1 MERQQLT
8 RYKTMVEL
16 AKKSDALQD
25 EGLVKR
31 LKLLGIDW
39 DEKEARELE
48 KILLAKKSRKDISG
62 KPFLTPRRQEIEG
75 DLARV
80 GLVDE
85 EKIFGLTEE
94 RCRMHILITGQS
106 RIGKTTAIYLIISG
120 LSKTKKFLIIDFKR
134 DYRGLVRIVKDIL
147 VLRWS
152 DLKLNPPAPPPFTQ
166 PREWMQIFSD
176 LFSQAFGLL
185 HGSNFYLQE
194 KVDELYRIYGV
205 YEGSGSYPS
214 LFDLAELLES
224 KGASG
229 RVSKD
234 YQERVKNR
242 VKETVRTLGKV
253 ADCSLGYPLEEL
265 LLKNNV
271 VLELDG
277 LSRALSIF
285 LVNYLLYWIFTYR
298 INAAERGGKVKNI
311 VVVDEAKRIFDKN
324 LEKLPVEG
332 IPIITTLTSQI
343 GEFNVGLIVGEQT
356 PSMLTDGIKANVGTT
371 ISFRLSNGKDIQEIA
386 RAMNLK
392 KEEKEYL
399 SKLEVG
405 EAVVRTIGTDEPF
418 LIKVPDISAMIEKNI
433 SAEELSS
440 SRSPLLEYSATGR
453 VSLSEHL
460 GSLKLERSSL
470 SADELIFL
478 ADVVNHFDLSFTAR
492 TKGLGMTNY
501 KANRIKKSLLQKDLM
516 REESIKLKSGRGKPE
531 LFLELTPSGHK
542 LLGVKPRHQGKGGLF
557 HRLAQE
563 LISSYYRKRDWAVEK
578 EKLIEGR
585 LIDVVVA
592 TPDNKAIPI
601 EVETGQSSYLETVE
615 FNLAIFGVVIV
626 VAPAE
631 EKTKEIIERNILRN
645 LEENNRKRVVFR
657 AITFYGDDQDNGK

>member
-1 MERQQLT
+1 MN
-8 RYKTMVEL
+8 
-16 AKKSDALQD
+16 
-25 EGLVKR
+25 
-31 LKLLGIDW
+31 
-39 DEKEARELE
+39 EKM
-48 KILLAKKSRKDISG
+48 
-62 KPFLTPRRQEIEG
+62 
-75 DLARV
+75 
-80 GLVDE
+80 
-85 EKIFGLTEE
+85 IFGLTEE

-134 DYRGLVRIVKDIL
+134 DYRGLVRMVEDTL
-147 VLRWS
+147 VLRCS
-152 DLKLNPPAPPPFTQ
+152 DLKLNPLAPPPFVS

-194 KVDELYRIYGV
+194 KVDELYQIYGV
-205 YEGSGSYPS
+205 YEGSGIYPS

-224 KGASG
+224 KGAYS
-229 RVSKD
+229 RVAKD

-242 VKETVRTLGKV
+242 IKETVRALGTA

-298 INAAERGGKVKNI
+298 INASERGGKVKNI
-311 VVVDEAKRIFDKN
+311 IVVDEAKRIFDKN

-371 ISFRLSNGKDIQEIA
+371 ISFRLSNGKDIQEMA
-386 RAMNLK
+386 KAMNLT
-392 KEEKEYL
+392 KEEREYL

-405 EAVVRTIGTDEPF
+405 EAVVRTIGADEPF
-418 LIKVPDISAMIEKNI
+418 LIKVPDITAMIEKNI
-433 SAEELSS
+433 SNEELSFS
-440 SRSPLLEYSATGR
+440 KRPLLQYPTTER
-453 VSLSEHL
+453 VSLSELL
-460 GSLKLERSSL
+460 GNLKPERSSL
-470 SADELIFL
+470 SSDELIFL
-478 ADVVNHFDLSFTAR
+478 ADVVNHFEVSFTAR
-492 TKGLGMTNY
+492 TKGLNMTNY
-501 KANRIKKSLLQKDLM
+501 MSNRIKKSLLEKGLI

-531 LFLELTPSGHK
+531 LFLELTAEGFNV
-542 LLGVKPRHQGKGGLF
+542 LGVKARQQGKGGLF

-563 LISSYYRKRDWAVEK
+563 LISNYYRKRDWAVEK

-585 LIDVVVA
+585 LIDVLVVSL
-592 TPDNKAIPI
+592 DNKVIPI
-601 EVETGQSSYLETVE
+601 EVETGQSNYLKTVE
-615 FNLAIFGVVIV
+615 FNLAVFGIVMVVT
-626 VAPAE
+626 PAD

-645 LEENNRKRVVFR
+645 LEENNRRRVIFR
-657 AITFYGDDQDNGK
+657 SITFYGDDENNER

>member
-1 MERQQLT
+1 
-8 RYKTMVEL
+8 
-16 AKKSDALQD
+16 
-25 EGLVKR
+25 
-31 LKLLGIDW
+31 
-39 DEKEARELE
+39 
-48 KILLAKKSRKDISG
+48 
-62 KPFLTPRRQEIEG
+62 
-75 DLARV
+75 
-80 GLVDE
+80 
-85 EKIFGLTEE
+85 
-94 RCRMHILITGQS
+94 MHILITGQS

-120 LSKTKKFLIIDFKR
+120 LAKTKKFLIIDFKR
-134 DYRGLVRIVKDIL
+134 DYRGLVRMVEDVL
-147 VLRWS
+147 VLRCS
-152 DLKLNPPAPPPFTQ
+152 DLKLNPLAPPPFVQ

-205 YEGSGSYPS
+205 YEGSGIYPS

-224 KGASG
+224 KGASS

-242 VKETVRTLGKV
+242 VKETVRTLGTA

-298 INAAERGGKVKNI
+298 INASERGGKVKNI
-311 VVVDEAKRIFDKN
+311 IVVDEAKRIFDKN

-371 ISFRLSNGKDIQEIA
+371 ISFRLSNGKDIQEMA
-386 RAMNLK
+386 KAMNLT
-392 KEEKEYL
+392 KEEREYL

-405 EAVVRTIGTDEPF
+405 EAVVRTIGADEPF
-418 LIKVPDISAMIEKNI
+418 LMKVPDISAMIEKNI
-433 SAEELSS
+433 SNEELSFS
-440 SRSPLLEYSATGR
+440 KRPLLQYPTTDR
-453 VSLSEHL
+453 VSLSELL
-460 GSLKLERSSL
+460 GTIKSERRSL

-478 ADVVNHFDLSFTAR
+478 VDVVNHLNLSFTAR
-492 TKGLGMTNY
+492 TKGLNMTNY
-501 KANRIKKSLLQKDLM
+501 MTNRIKKGLLEKGLI

-531 LFLELTPSGHK
+531 LFLELTPDGFK
-542 LLGVKPRHQGKGGLF
+542 ILGVKHRHQGKGGLF
-557 HRLAQE
+557 HRLSQE
-563 LISSYYRKRDWAVEK
+563 LISDYYRKRNWAVEK

-585 LIDVVVA
+585 LIDVVVVG
-592 TPDNKAIPI
+592 PDNKAIPI
-601 EVETGQSSYLETVE
+601 EVETGQSNYLKTVE
-615 FNLAIFGVVIV
+615 FNLAVFGVVMV
-626 VAPAE
+626 VTPAE
-631 EKTKEIIERNILRN
+631 EKTKETIERNILRN
-645 LEENNRKRVVFR
+645 LEENNRKRVIFR
-657 AITFYGDDQDNGK
+657 TITFYGDEQDNEK

>member
-25 EGLVKR
+25 GALVKR
-31 LKLLGIDW
+31 LKLLGINW
-39 DEKEARELE
+39 DEKEAQELE
-48 KILLAKKSRKDISG
+48 KIVLARKSRKDISG
-62 KPFLTPRRQEIEG
+62 KPFLTPRKGEIEG
-75 DLARV
+75 DLAGV
-80 GLVDE
+80 GFVDE

-134 DYRGLVRIVKDIL
+134 DYRGLVRIVEDTL

-152 DLKLNPPAPPPFTQ
+152 DLKLNPLAPPPFVQ

-194 KVDELYRIYGV
+194 KVDELYQIYGV
-205 YEGSGSYPS
+205 YEGSSIYPS

-224 KGASG
+224 KGASS
-229 RVSKD
+229 RVAKD

-242 VKETVRTLGKV
+242 VKETVRTLDKV
-253 ADCSLGYPLEEL
+253 LDCSLGYPLEEL
-265 LLKNNV
+265 LLENNV

-277 LSRALSIF
+277 LSRALSVF

-298 INAAERGGKVKNI
+298 INASERGGKVKNI
-311 VVVDEAKRIFDKN
+311 IVVDEAKRIFDKN

-371 ISFRLSNGKDIQEIA
+371 ISFRLSNGKDIQEMA
-386 RAMNLK
+386 KAMNLK

-405 EAVVRTIGTDEPF
+405 ETVVRTIGADEPF
-418 LIKVPDISAMIEKNI
+418 LMKVPDISAMIEKNI
-433 SAEELSS
+433 SNEELSFS
-440 SRSPLLEYSATGR
+440 KRPLLQFPTTGR
-453 VSLSEHL
+453 VSLSELL
-460 GSLKLERSSL
+460 GTLKPERQSL

-478 ADVVNHFDLSFTAR
+478 ADVVNHFEVSFTAR

-501 KANRIKKSLLQKDLM
+501 MTNHIKKSLLEKGLI

-531 LFLELTPSGHK
+531 LFLELTPDGFK
-542 LLGVKPRHQGKGGLF
+542 VLGVKTRHQGKGGLF

-563 LISSYYRKRDWAVEK
+563 LISNYYRKRDWAVEK
-578 EKLIEGR
+578 EKLVEGR
-585 LIDVVVA
+585 LIDVVVVS
-592 TPDNKAIPI
+592 PDNKAIPI
-601 EVETGQSSYLETVE
+601 EVETGQSNYLETVE
-615 FNLAIFGVVIV
+615 FNLAVFGVVMV
-626 VAPAE
+626 VTPAE
-631 EKTKEIIERNILRN
+631 EKTKETIERNILRN
-645 LEENNRKRVVFR
+645 LEENNRKRVIFR
-657 AITFYGDDQDNGK
+657 TITFYGDDQDNEK